1 MSTERTRAGAR
12 PGGGGHGGSAF
23 LRPTER
29 PRDARRTARRLLSLL
44 ASYRLRLAG
53 VLFLAALSTLFA
65 VLAPRLIGE
74 VTNLLFAAV
83 QQGGVG
89 GAPALIAWPRLG
101 AILAFLAG
109 IYALSFAASYLQ
121 QVLMVGVA
129 QDVVFRL
136 RRAVAAKFV
145 RLPVRTFDERP
156 HGDLMS
162 RMTNDLDLLGS
173 TLQQSLVDAFTAVFS
188 GVGMLAMMLAMST
201 QLTVLTALLLPL
213 AGGIVAGLARRA
225 QCLFLRQQEALGAVS
240 AVVEEHVRG
249 FEVTKAFGQEERADR
264 VFRERNAELYASG
277 WRAQFVSGLIW
288 PGMSFVG
295 NLGYVLLAWAGA
307 IQVLSGRLS
316 VGDVQAFLQYAR
328 QLNQPVTQLA
338 NASSILQSTIAAA
351 ERVFRLLDEPEED
364 DAGDARPEVSQNVR
378 VHSGEGAGSSRGE
391 GERKPWRARGD
402 VRFEDV
408 WFAYRSEE
416 PVLQGVSFHVP
427 AGMRLAIVGPTG
439 SGKTT
444 LVSLLL
450 RFYDPERGQILLDGR
465 DLRKIP
471 REVLRRQFAYVP
483 QDAWLFPGTL
493 RENLLY
499 GRGEAE
505 DEEIWEVLRA
515 VRLADV
521 VRALPGGLDTV
532 VGEDEDLLSQGE
544 RQLVTIARAL
554 LVDPPVLVLDEATSG
569 VDPHTERLV
578 QDALE
583 HAFRGRTS
591 IVIAHRLQTVERAD
605 RIVVLERGRV
615 AEVGTHEELA
625 ARGGAYAA
633 LLAAA
638 SR

>member
-1 MSTERTRAGAR
+1 MSAERTRAGGR
-12 PGGGGHGGSAF
+12 PGGAHGGSAF
-23 LRPTER
+23 LRPSER
-29 PRDARRTARRLLSLL
+29 PREARRTLRRLLSLL
-44 ASYRLRLAG
+44 APYRLRLAG
-53 VLFLAALSTLFA
+53 VLFFAVLSTLFA
-65 VLAPRLIGE
+65 VVAPRLIGE

-83 QQGGVG
+83 RQGGVG
-89 GAPALIAWPRLG
+89 GAPAFVPWLRLG
-101 AILAFLAG
+101 AIFGFLVG
-109 IYALSFAASYLQ
+109 IYVLSFVASYLQ

-129 QDVVFRL
+129 QDVVYRL
-136 RRAVAAKFV
+136 RRAVAAKLA

-173 TLQQSLVDAFTAVFS
+173 TLQQSLVDVFTAVFS
-188 GVGMLAMMLAMST
+188 GLGMFAVMLTMSP
-201 QLTVLTALLLPL
+201 QLTALTLFLLPL
-213 AGGIVAGLARRA
+213 AGGIVSLLAPRA
-225 QCLFLRQQEALGAVS
+225 QRLFLRQQEALGAVS
-240 AVVEEHVRG
+240 AAVEEHVRG
-249 FEVTKAFGQEERADR
+249 FEVTKAFGQEERAER
-264 VFRERNAELYASG
+264 GFRERNFELYAAG

-288 PGMSFVG
+288 PGMGFVG

-307 IQVLSGRLS
+307 LQVLSGRLS

-364 DAGDARPEVSQNVR
+364 DGGASPLDVVREARGHPKPDSASSPV
-378 VHSGEGAGSSRGE
+378 EGRGS
-391 GERKPWRARGD
+391 WRARGD

-408 WFAYRSEE
+408 WFAYRTGE
-416 PVLQGVSFHVP
+416 PVLCGVSFHVP
-427 AGMRLAIVGPTG
+427 AGTRLAIVGPTG

-465 DLRKIP
+465 EIREIP
-471 REVLRRQFAYVP
+471 RDVLRRQFGYVP

-505 DEEIWEVLRA
+505 EEEIWEVLRA

-532 VGEDEDLLSQGE
+532 VEEDEDLLSQGE
-544 RQLVTIARAL
+544 RQLVTIARVL

-583 HAFRGRTS
+583 LAFRGRTS

-605 RIVVLERGRV
+605 RIVVVERGRV
-615 AEVGTHEELA
+615 VEVGTHEELVG
-625 ARGGAYAA
+625 RGGAYAS